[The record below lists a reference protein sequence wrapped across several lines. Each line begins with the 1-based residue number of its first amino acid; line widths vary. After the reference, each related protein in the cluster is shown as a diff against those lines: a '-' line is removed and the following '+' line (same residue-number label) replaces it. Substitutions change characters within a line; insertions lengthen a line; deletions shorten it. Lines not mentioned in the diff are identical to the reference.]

1 MWCFY
6 LSKGRWT
13 FLDFSVETTHRLT
26 VQGQAWYQCVSGGVW
41 LLCSLCFQ
49 SAVSGGCAS
58 RSCCLTCFSRFFAS
72 SSVNSSLLLVRL
84 QLKCCRLLFPR
95 LRFVIS
101 HIRVNS
107 HLLVFLSRFFLSTS
121 VQLKCQP
128 VSTARYLLFPTHKLD
143 SSLRSV
149 SIWDKRKKN

>member
-1 MWCFY
+1 M
-6 LSKGRWT
+6 T
-13 FLDFSVETTHRLT
+13 PVQPVFSVNCLGRLRFT
-26 VQGQAWYQCVSGGVW
+26 FV
-41 LLCSLCFQ
+41 LFNLFF
-49 SAVSGGCAS
+49 
-58 RSCCLTCFSRFFAS
+58 TFSAS

-84 QLKCCRLLFPR
+84 QLKCCRQLFPR

-128 VSTARYLLFPTHKLD
+128 VSTARYLLLPTHKLD

-149 SIWDKRKKN
+149 SIWDIKKKKQNKERFSRSVDLSGSSQNSNDYI